1 MRVLGRN
8 YYSQIFELRQKCV
21 HDNCINEYI
30 MHRAVLV
37 QLKTI
42 NWIQFLQDDIRALIQ
57 EVTAPLQGTIDDK
70 CEIIARQQTALEQL
84 NDTLQTFIE
93 MQQMRNDMLVDPSTL
108 INLIDRF
115 PRKCVFTTHNCIKL

>member
-1 MRVLGRN
+1 
-8 YYSQIFELRQKCV
+8 
-21 HDNCINEYI
+21 

-42 NWIQFLQDDIRALIQ
+42 NWIKFLQDDIRALIQ

-70 CEIIARQQTALEQL
+70 CEIIARQQMALEQL

-93 MQQMRNDMLVDPSTL
+93 AQQMRNDMLVDPSTL

-115 PRKCVFTTHNCIKL
+115 PRKCVFTIYLRSFV

>member
-1 MRVLGRN
+1 
-8 YYSQIFELRQKCV
+8 
-21 HDNCINEYI
+21 

-42 NWIQFLQDDIRALIQ
+42 NWIKFLQDDIRALIQ

-70 CEIIARQQTALEQL
+70 CEIIARQQMALEQL
-84 NDTLQTFIE
+84 NNTLQTFIE
-93 MQQMRNDMLVDPSTL
+93 AQQMRNDMLVDPSIL

-115 PRKCVFTTHNCIKL
+115 PRKCVFTIDLRSFV